1 MAFNPSIF
9 VTGDTVLG
17 AYRGGIQDQSS
28 LMALQR
34 DLREAD
40 RKFAF
45 DTAADPLRLRSLE
58 ETTKQQTLATD
69 YTTRTQD
76 FKVELERLGLLQ
88 GQRDERLGA
97 ATEGAQLDNYMM
109 QTAANRLALVNSGL
123 QTRTNAAVF
132 ALQGVD
138 AARADQV
145 DAAEW
150 AAAGG
155 DPSQRPARA
164 PYLQQALEQTKII
177 EELVAGAVGR
187 GELDPQVGISI
198 LRSNQASVQGSQRN
212 PQQSQSTNPTANNPA
227 DTSGFMALRPED
239 FMVDDPADPAT
250 AGTFTSGDGFRVDMT
265 PRFNVLRAPDIS
277 KTDYTGFVPKVEV
290 DTSEAGAGGGTS
302 KVSGD
307 LQRLAAEAAQTKV
320 PADGIE
326 TFYRAMIRQE
336 SGGRAG
342 VSGPKTVYGTALGLS
357 QMLPDTAKEM
367 AARAG
372 VPFDVS
378 MLRGTSRQARAYQYK
393 LGLEYAK
400 EAWRNTNKS
409 AFDIARYYHG
419 GPNREIWKAK
429 TAKHGAMVF
438 GHYKNILAEP
448 K

>member
-9 VTGDTVLG
+9 VTGDTILG
-17 AYRGGIQDQSS
+17 AYRGGVQDESG

-45 DTAADPLRLRSLE
+45 DTSADPYRLRSLE
-58 ETTKQQTLATD
+58 ETAKQQTLATGF
-69 YTTRTQD
+69 TTRTQD
-76 FKVELERLGLLQ
+76 FRVEMERLGLMQ

-109 QTAANRLALVNSGL
+109 QTTANRLALINSGM

-132 ALQGVD
+132 AMQGVD

-164 PYLQQALEQTKII
+164 PYIEQALAQTKVI
-177 EELVAGAVGR
+177 EDLVAAAVGR
-187 GELDPQVGISI
+187 GEIDSQMGMNI
-198 LRSNQASVQGSQRN
+198 LRNNRMAMQG
-212 PQQSQSTNPTANNPA
+212 QQPNAARAEPTNPTAVNPA
-227 DTSGFMALRPED
+227 DTSGFMDLRPED
-239 FMVDDPADPAT
+239 FMVDEDPAPLT
-250 AGTFTSGDGFRVDMT
+250 NTVTSGDGFRVDLT
-265 PRFNVLRAPDIS
+265 PRFNVLRAPDIT
-277 KTDYTGFVPKVEV
+277 KTDYSGFVPKVTV
-290 DTSEAGAGGGTS
+290 DMSEASGTS
-302 KVSGD
+302 KVSGN
-307 LQRLAAEAAQTKV
+307 LQGLAVEAAQTKIS
-320 PADGIE
+320 AGELE
-326 TFYRAMIRQE
+326 TLYRAMIRQE

-342 VSGPKTVYGTALGLS
+342 VSGPKTVYGTALGMS
-357 QMLPDTAKEM
+357 QMLPETARQM

-378 MLRGTSRQARAYQYK
+378 LLRGTSRQAQAYQYK

-400 EAWRNTNKS
+400 EAWENTNKT
-409 AFDIARYYHG
+409 AYDIARYYHG
-419 GPNREIWKAK
+419 GPNRKIWGPK
-429 TAKHGAMVF
+429 TATHGAKVF
-438 GHYKNILAEP
+438 GHYKNIIAGT